1 MRPRDMWN
9 RNNDR
14 REPERRRG
22 DYDRRDFGQADYS
35 EDYGYDPHSRTGYRQ
50 EPAARHDDYG
60 QADFSRDYA
69 YDPASR
75 TAYRREE
82 DYRDED
88 RRWDERRSFDR
99 YDGDDRRVDQDRD
112 RERGREERDRRRG
125 ASDRLIRAIVTER
138 INSDRRLDSSDIEVR
153 VEDGV
158 VFLDGT
164 ARNRD
169 EKRRA
174 EDLAEID
181 DVVDV
186 VNGLRL
192 RPKSGWRRSLG
203 L

>member
-9 RNNDR
+9 RHNDR
-14 REPERRRG
+14 HEPERGRG
-22 DYDRRDFGQADYS
+22 DPDRRDFGQADYS
-35 EDYGYDPHSRTGYRQ
+35 EDYGYDPRTRSGYRQ
-50 EPAARHDDYG
+50 EPEIRHDDYG

-69 YDPASR
+69 YDPAAR
-75 TAYRREE
+75 TAHRRE
-82 DYRDED
+82 DDFRDDD
-88 RRWDERRSFDR
+88 RRFDERRGEARSFER
-99 YDGDDRRVDQDRD
+99 PAERRLD
-112 RERGREERDRRRG
+112 ERDRQRG

-138 INSDRRLDSSDIEVR
+138 IDSDRRLDSSDIEVR

-164 ARNRD
+164 ARSRD

-181 DVVDV
+181 DVIDV

-192 RPKSGWRRSLG
+192 RAKTGWRGRLG

>member
-9 RNNDR
+9 RHNDR
-14 REPERRRG
+14 HEPDRTRS

-35 EDYGYDPHSRTGYRQ
+35 EDYAYDPRTRTGYRQ
-50 EPAARHDDYG
+50 EPAVLHDDYG

-69 YDPASR
+69 YDPAGR

-82 DYRDED
+82 DFRDAD
-88 RRWDERRSFDR
+88 RRWDERRGEPRSFDR
-99 YDGDDRRVDQDRD
+99 PEAGERRLD
-112 RERGREERDRRRG
+112 ERGRRQG

-138 INSDRRLDSSDIEVR
+138 INSERRLDSSDIEVR

-174 EDLAEID
+174 EDLADID

-192 RPKSGWRRSLG
+192 RAKTGWRDRLG
-203 L
+203 F